1 MSAGKLSTVPTRSV
15 SRSNPVG
22 TFSALVSPPA
32 ISLLR
37 AISDLVRLALWGFI
51 FDVYA
56 KLPKLRKT
64 EYWHTCIGNPV
75 VIRVQIETEKAK
87 SLGFEKSLTDRIARK
102 PFFIM
107 VRVEMSALPEILT
120 AAVANGSLLESAKTN
135 ITALLGGTTSDIA
148 LRAIEELVHAEAWE
162 ELNDRFFKTLA
173 FGTGGLRGRTIGRVV
188 TQVEQGVGGPNGRPE
203 HPCVGTATMNF
214 YNLSRAV
221 RGLIAYSKQCAGTSR
236 KPVLVFAHDT
246 RHFSRDFAEFC
257 AKVCADLGCD
267 AYLFEG
273 ARSTPQLSFAVRELR
288 ADAGVVLTASHNP
301 AHDNGFKAYFNDG
314 AQIVDAD
321 AEGIIKEVNAINSEF
336 YEVLPEAERGKVTI
350 LGAEMDALYVTRLK
364 TLLLKPSLLEGAST
378 KIVFTNLHGTGG
390 HINVP
395 MLREFGFEVLTVP
408 EQDVQD
414 GRFPTVESPNPEN
427 APALK
432 MAIDLAEQ
440 SGAEIVIGTDPD
452 ADRMGVAVR
461 DAAGKMV
468 LLTGN
473 QIGSLMAWY
482 RLKTCFELGWLT
494 NANRNRALL
503 VKTYVTTELQHAIAD
518 GFGVGIV
525 DTLTG
530 FKYIAAKLRKYEE
543 AIPADKKGDYRSL
556 TEAQTRALR
565 LEYSRFFVFGGEESY
580 GYLGSDAVR
589 DKDANGAALMFAEV
603 AAYAKS
609 VSKTLPALMDDIY
622 TEYGYYLEIGKSL
635 VLEGADGA
643 AKIQA
648 LANSYAENPPE
659 IVDGSAVVRVR
670 DFAKQDLFDQEG
682 DLLPKEKMLFVDLA
696 DGRSFAVR
704 PSGTEPKIK
713 FYLFGKHTPG
723 GDLSADKVSVK
734 AGLDSLWSWI
744 EADAAKR

>member
-1 MSAGKLSTVPTRSV
+1 MRMIFPTIRGEM
-15 SRSNPVG
+15 NP
-22 TFSALVSPPA
+22 
-32 ISLLR
+32 
-37 AISDLVRLALWGFI
+37 
-51 FDVYA
+51 
-56 KLPKLRKT
+56 
-64 EYWHTCIGNPV
+64 
-75 VIRVQIETEKAK
+75 
-87 SLGFEKSLTDRIARK
+87 FEKSL
-102 PFFIM
+102 
-107 VRVEMSALPEILT
+107 SS
-120 AAVANGSLLESAKTN
+120 AVAKGSLLESAKSN
-135 ITALLGGTTSDIA
+135 ITTLLAGTTSAIA
-148 LRAIEELVHAEAWE
+148 AEAVGELVDAGEWE

-188 TQVEQGVGGPNGRPE
+188 TKAEQGIGGPNGRPE

-221 RGLIAYSKQCAGTSR
+221 RGLIAYAKQFAGPGR
-236 KPVLVFAHDT
+236 KAVLVFAHDT

-257 AKVCADLGCD
+257 AKTCADLGCD
-267 AYLFEG
+267 AYLFDG
-273 ARSTPQLSFAVRELR
+273 PRATPELSFAVRELR

-301 AHDNGFKAYFNDG
+301 SHDNGFKAYFNDG
-314 AQIVDAD
+314 AQIVDPHAT
-321 AEGIIKEVNAINSEF
+321 AIVNEVNAITSERF
-336 YEVLPEAERGKVTI
+336 DPVPDSERGSVTL
-350 LGAEMDALYVTRLK
+350 LGAEMDERYITRLK
-364 TLLLKPSLLEGAST
+364 TLLLQPSLLEGMAT

-395 MLREFGFEVLTVP
+395 MLRGLGFEVLTVP

-427 APALK
+427 GPALK
-432 MAIDLAEQ
+432 MGMDLADK

-461 DAAGKMV
+461 DSAGKMV

-494 NANRNRALL
+494 NANRSRAVL
-503 VKTYVTTELQHAIAD
+503 VKTFVTTELQHAIAD

-525 DTLTG
+525 ETLTG
-530 FKYIAAKLRKYEE
+530 FKYIAGKLRKYEE

-580 GYLGSDAVR
+580 GYLGSDAIR
-589 DKDANGAALMFAEV
+589 DKDANGATLMFAEV
-603 AAYAKS
+603 AAYSKS
-609 VSKTLPALMDDIY
+609 LGKTLTELMDDIY
-622 TEYGYYLEIGKSL
+622 TEYGYYLEVGKSL

-648 LANSYAENPPE
+648 LAGSYAENPPSE
-659 IVDGSAVVRVR
+659 VDGSAVVRVR

-682 DLLPKEKMLFVDLA
+682 DLLPKERMLFVDLE

-723 GDLSADKVSVK
+723 GDLSATKQSVK
-734 AGLDSLWSWI
+734 SGLGDLWSWI
-744 EADAAKR
+744 EADAAKRS

>member
-1 MSAGKLSTVPTRSV
+1 MDGIAMNRISLTLRPEMSSITESLST
-15 SRSNPVG
+15 
-22 TFSALVSPPA
+22 
-32 ISLLR
+32 
-37 AISDLVRLALWGFI
+37 
-51 FDVYA
+51 
-56 KLPKLRKT
+56 
-64 EYWHTCIGNPV
+64 
-75 VIRVQIETEKAK
+75 
-87 SLGFEKSLTDRIARK
+87 
-102 PFFIM
+102 
-107 VRVEMSALPEILT
+107 
-120 AAVANGSLLESAKTN
+120 AVANGSLLESAQTN
-135 ITALLGGTTSDIA
+135 ITALLAGTTSSIA
-148 LRAIEELVHAEAWE
+148 PLAVQELVDSAEWE

-188 TQVEQGVGGPNGRPE
+188 TEAEQGAGGPNGRPE
-203 HPCVGTATMNF
+203 HPCTGTATMNY

-221 RGLIAYSKQCAGTSR
+221 RGLIAYAKQFAGPDR

-257 AKVCADLGCD
+257 AKVTADLGGD

-314 AQIVDAD
+314 AQIVDAHAD
-321 AEGIIKEVNAINSEF
+321 GIVKEVNAITSEC
-336 YEVLPEAERGKVTI
+336 YDIVPDRGTITI
-350 LGAEMDALYVTRLK
+350 LGAEMDALYVSRLK
-364 TLLLKPSLLEGAST
+364 TLLLKPLLLEGAST

-395 MLREFGFEVLTVP
+395 MLRDFGFEVLTVP
-408 EQDVQD
+408 EQDIQD
-414 GRFPTVESPNPEN
+414 GRFPTVDSPNPEN
-427 APALK
+427 GPALQ

-440 SGAEIVIGTDPD
+440 SAAEIVIGTDPD

-461 DAAGKMV
+461 DAAGRMI

-494 NANRNRALL
+494 NANRNRAVL
-503 VKTYVTTELQHAIAD
+503 VKTFVTTELQHAIAD
-518 GFGVGIV
+518 GFGVGII

-609 VSKTLPALMDDIY
+609 VGKTLPELMDDIY
-622 TEYGYYLEIGKSL
+622 SEFGYYLEIGKSL
-635 VLEGADGA
+635 VMEGADGA
-643 AKIQA
+643 AKIAA
-648 LANSYAENPPE
+648 LANSYAENPPSE
-659 IVDGSAVVRVR
+659 VDGSAVLRVR

-682 DLLPKEKMLFVDLA
+682 DLLPKEKMLFVDLE

-713 FYLFGKHTPG
+713 FYLFGKHAPG
-723 GDLSADKVSVK
+723 GDLSAAKDHVK
-734 AGLDSLWSWI
+734 SGLAGLWSWI
-744 EADAAKR
+744 ATDAAKR

>member
-1 MSAGKLSTVPTRSV
+1 MSAMT
-15 SRSNPVG
+15 
-22 TFSALVSPPA
+22 
-32 ISLLR
+32 
-37 AISDLVRLALWGFI
+37 DL
-51 FDVYA
+51 
-56 KLPKLRKT
+56 
-64 EYWHTCIGNPV
+64 
-75 VIRVQIETEKAK
+75 
-87 SLGFEKSLTDRIARK
+87 
-102 PFFIM
+102 
-107 VRVEMSALPEILT
+107 LT
-120 AAVANGSLLESAKTN
+120 AAVANGSLLESAKNN
-135 ITALLGGTTSDIA
+135 ILALLGGTTSEVA
-148 LRAIEELVHAEAWE
+148 PKAIEELVNAGAWE

-173 FGTGGLRGRTIGRVV
+173 FGTGGLRGRTIGKVV
-188 TQVEQGVGGPNGRPE
+188 TTAEQGVGGPNDRPE

-214 YNLSRAV
+214 YNVSRAV
-221 RGLIAYSKQCAGTSR
+221 RGLITYAKQFAGPDR
-236 KPVLVFAHDT
+236 KAVLVFAHDT

-257 AKVCADLGCD
+257 AKTCADLGCD
-267 AYLFEG
+267 AYLFDG
-273 ARSTPQLSFAVRELR
+273 PRATPQLSFAVRELR

-301 AHDNGFKAYFNDG
+301 SHDNGFKAYFNDG
-314 AQIVDAD
+314 AQIVDPHAT
-321 AEGIIKEVNAINSEF
+321 AIINEVNAITSER
-336 YEVLPEAERGKVTI
+336 YESVPESERGTVTI
-350 LGAEMDALYVTRLK
+350 LGAEMDELYISRLK
-364 TLLLKPSLLEGAST
+364 TLLLKPSLLEGAAT

-395 MLREFGFEVLTVP
+395 MLRGLGFEVLTVP
-408 EQDVQD
+408 EQDIQD

-427 APALK
+427 GPALQ
-432 MAIDLAEQ
+432 MGIDLAEK

-461 DAAGKMV
+461 DTAGKMV

-494 NANRNRALL
+494 NANRSRAVL
-503 VKTYVTTELQHAIAD
+503 VKTFVTTELQHAIAD

-530 FKYIAAKLRKYEE
+530 FKYIAGKLRKYEE

-580 GYLGSDAVR
+580 GYLGSDAIR
-589 DKDANGAALMFAEV
+589 DKDANGATLMFAEV

-609 VSKTLPALMDDIY
+609 VGKTLTELMDDVY

-635 VLEGADGA
+635 VMEGADGA
-643 AKIQA
+643 AKIQS
-648 LANSYAENPPE
+648 LANSYAENPPTE
-659 IVDGSAVVRVR
+659 VDGSAVLRVR

-682 DLLPKEKMLFVDLA
+682 DLLPKEKMLFVDLE

-713 FYLFGKHTPG
+713 FYLFGKHAPG
-723 GDLSADKVSVK
+723 GDLAANKTTVK
-734 AGLDSLWSWI
+734 DGLANLWSWI
-744 EADAAKR
+744 EADAARR

>member
-1 MSAGKLSTVPTRSV
+1 M
-15 SRSNPVG
+15 
-22 TFSALVSPPA
+22 
-32 ISLLR
+32 
-37 AISDLVRLALWGFI
+37 
-51 FDVYA
+51 
-56 KLPKLRKT
+56 
-64 EYWHTCIGNPV
+64 
-75 VIRVQIETEKAK
+75 RVD
-87 SLGFEKSLTDRIARK
+87 FPMIA
-102 PFFIM
+102 P
-107 VRVEMSALPEILT
+107 EMSALESSLSS
-120 AAVANGSLLESAKTN
+120 AVASGSLLESAKSN
-135 ITALLGGTTSDIA
+135 ILALLAGTSSGIA
-148 LRAIEELVHAEAWE
+148 RQAIDELAAAGAWE

-188 TQVEQGVGGPNGRPE
+188 TRAEQGAGGPNGRPE

-221 RGLIAYSKQCAGTSR
+221 RGMVAYAKRFAGPDR
-236 KPVLVFAHDT
+236 KAVLVFAHDT

-257 AKVCADLGCD
+257 AKVSSDLGCD

-273 ARSTPQLSFAVRELR
+273 PRSTPQLSFAIRELR
-288 ADAGVVLTASHNP
+288 ADAGAVLTASHNP
-301 AHDNGFKAYFNDG
+301 PHDNGFKAYFNDG
-314 AQIVDAD
+314 AQIVDPHAT
-321 AEGIIKEVNAINSEF
+321 AIVNEVNAIASEH
-336 YEVLPEAERGKVTI
+336 YDPLPEEQRGTITI
-350 LGAEMDALYVTRLK
+350 LGEEMDASYVERLK
-364 TLLLKPSLLEGAST
+364 TLLLRPSLLEGAST
-378 KIVFTNLHGTGG
+378 KVVFTNLHGTGG

-395 MLREFGFEVLTVP
+395 MLRGFGFEVLTVP

-414 GRFPTVESPNPEN
+414 GSFPTVESPNPEN

-461 DAAGKMV
+461 DDSGKMQ

-482 RLKTCFELGWLT
+482 RLKTCFDLGWLT
-494 NANRNRALL
+494 HANRSRAVV
-503 VKTYVTTELQHAIAD
+503 VKTYVTTELQRSIAD
-518 GFGVGIV
+518 GFGVEIV

-530 FKYIAAKLRKYEE
+530 FKYIAGKLRKYEE
-543 AIPADKKGDYRSL
+543 AIPAEKKGDYRSL
-556 TEAQTRALR
+556 SEEQTRLLR

-589 DKDANGAALMFAEV
+589 DKDANGATLMFAEV

-609 VSKTLPALMDDIY
+609 EGKTVTALLDGIY
-622 TEYGYYLEIGKSL
+622 NEFGYYLEIGKSL
-635 VLEGADGA
+635 VMEGADGA

-648 LANSYAENPPE
+648 LAASYAENPPAE
-659 IVDGSAVVRVR
+659 VDGSAVVRVR
-670 DFAKQDLFDQEG
+670 DFAKQDLYDQEG
-682 DLLPKEKMLFVDLA
+682 DLLPKEKMLFVDLE

-713 FYLFGKHTPG
+713 FYLFGRAG
-723 GDLSADKVSVK
+723 AGADLADTKVKVRE
-734 AGLDSLWSWI
+734 GLARLWAWI

>member
-1 MSAGKLSTVPTRSV
+1 MNPLEST
-15 SRSNPVG
+15 
-22 TFSALVSPPA
+22 
-32 ISLLR
+32 
-37 AISDLVRLALWGFI
+37 
-51 FDVYA
+51 
-56 KLPKLRKT
+56 
-64 EYWHTCIGNPV
+64 
-75 VIRVQIETEKAK
+75 
-87 SLGFEKSLTDRIARK
+87 
-102 PFFIM
+102 
-107 VRVEMSALPEILT
+107 LT
-120 AAVANGSLLESAKTN
+120 AAAAEGKLLESSKSN
-135 ITALLGGTTSDIA
+135 ILALLAGTTSPVA
-148 LRAIEELVHAEAWE
+148 AQAVGELAENGAWD

-188 TQVEQGVGGPNGRPE
+188 TKAEQGKGGPNGRPE

-214 YNLSRAV
+214 YNVSRAV
-221 RGLIAYSKQCAGTSR
+221 RGMITYAKRFVGDGR
-236 KPVLVFAHDT
+236 RPKLVFAHDT

-257 AKVCADLGCD
+257 ATVCADLGCD
-267 AYLFEG
+267 AFLFDG
-273 ARSTPQLSFAVRELR
+273 PRSTPELSFAIRELR

-301 AHDNGFKAYFNDG
+301 PHDNGFKAYFNDG
-314 AQIVDAD
+314 AQIVEPNASS
-321 AEGIIKEVNAINSEF
+321 IIKEVNAIASEH
-336 YEVLPEAERGKVTI
+336 YEQVPADQRGTVTV
-350 LGAEMDALYVTRLK
+350 LGADMDARYVARLK
-364 TLLLKPSLLEGAST
+364 TLLLRPSLLDGAST
-378 KIVFTNLHGTGG
+378 RVVFTNLHGTGG

-395 MLREFGFEVLTVP
+395 MLRSFGFDVLTVP

-461 DAAGKMV
+461 DSGGKMV

-482 RLKTCFELGWLT
+482 RLKTCFDLGWLT
-494 NANRNRALL
+494 HANRSRAVL
-503 VKTYVTTELQHAIAD
+503 VKTFVTTELQKSIAD

-530 FKYIAAKLRKYEE
+530 FKYIAGKLRKYED

-556 TEAQTRALR
+556 SEEQTRLLR

-589 DKDANGAALMFAEV
+589 DKDANGATLMFAEV

-609 VSKTLPALMDDIY
+609 LGKTIPALLDEVY
-622 TEYGYYLEIGKSL
+622 AEFGYYLEIGKSL
-635 VLEGADGA
+635 VMEGADGA
-643 AKIQA
+643 ANIQA
-648 LANSYAENPPE
+648 LANSYAENPPAE
-659 IVDGSAVVRVR
+659 VDGSAVMRIR
-670 DFAKQDLFDQEG
+670 DFAKQELYDQEG
-682 DLLPKEKMLFVDLA
+682 DLLPKEKMLFVDME

-713 FYLFGKHTPG
+713 FYLFGKAAPG
-723 GDLSADKVSVK
+723 GDLTADKAAVR
-734 AGLDSLWSWI
+734 AGLDNLWKWI

>member
-1 MSAGKLSTVPTRSV
+1 
-15 SRSNPVG
+15 
-22 TFSALVSPPA
+22 
-32 ISLLR
+32 
-37 AISDLVRLALWGFI
+37 
-51 FDVYA
+51 
-56 KLPKLRKT
+56 
-64 EYWHTCIGNPV
+64 
-75 VIRVQIETEKAK
+75 
-87 SLGFEKSLTDRIARK
+87 
-102 PFFIM
+102 
-107 VRVEMSALPEILT
+107 MSALPEILT

-135 ITALLGGTTSDIA
+135 ITALLGGTTSDVA
-148 LRAIEELVHAEAWE
+148 LRAVEELVHAEAWE

-221 RGLIAYSKQCAGTSR
+221 RGLIAYSKQCAGPSR

-321 AEGIIKEVNAINSEF
+321 AEGIVREVNAISSEF
-336 YEVLPEAERGKVTI
+336 YEVLPETARGKVTI

-364 TLLLKPSLLEGAST
+364 TLLLKPSLLDGAST

-427 APALK
+427 GPALK
-432 MAIDLAEQ
+432 MAIDLAEE

-609 VSKTLPALMDDIY
+609 VGKTLPELMDDIY

-713 FYLFGKHTPG
+713 FYLFGKQTPG
-723 GDLSADKVSVK
+723 GDLSADKASVK
-734 AGLDSLWSWI
+734 VGLDSLWSWI

>member
-1 MSAGKLSTVPTRSV
+1 M
-15 SRSNPVG
+15 
-22 TFSALVSPPA
+22 
-32 ISLLR
+32 
-37 AISDLVRLALWGFI
+37 SDLSSSLA
-51 FDVYA
+51 
-56 KLPKLRKT
+56 
-64 EYWHTCIGNPV
+64 
-75 VIRVQIETEKAK
+75 
-87 SLGFEKSLTDRIARK
+87 
-102 PFFIM
+102 
-107 VRVEMSALPEILT
+107 
-120 AAVANGSLLESAKTN
+120 AAVASGSLLASAKTN
-135 ITALLGGTTSDIA
+135 IEALLAGTTSEIA
-148 LRAIEELVHAEAWE
+148 AKAIDELVAAGAWE

-188 TQVEQGVGGPNGRPE
+188 TTAEQGNGGPNGRPE

-214 YNLSRAV
+214 YNVSRAV
-221 RGLIAYSKQCAGTSR
+221 RGMIAYAKQFVGDSR

-273 ARSTPQLSFAVRELR
+273 PRSTPQLSFAIRELR

-301 AHDNGFKAYFNDG
+301 PHDNGFKAYFNDG
-314 AQIVDAD
+314 AQIVEPHAS
-321 AEGIIKEVNAINSEF
+321 GIIGEVNAINSEK
-336 YEVLPEAERGKVTI
+336 YEPVPADQRGTVTI
-350 LGAEMDALYVTRLK
+350 LGAEMDARYVERLK
-364 TLLLKPSLLEGAST
+364 TLLLQPKLLEGAST
-378 KIVFTNLHGTGG
+378 KVVFTNLHGTGG

-395 MLREFGFEVLTVP
+395 MLRGFGFEVLTVP

-461 DAAGKMV
+461 DSAGKMQ

-482 RLKTCFELGWLT
+482 RLKTCFDLGWLT
-494 NANRNRALL
+494 HANRSRALL
-503 VKTYVTTELQHAIAD
+503 VKTFVTTELQRSIAD

-530 FKYIAAKLRKYEE
+530 FKYIAGKLRKYEE

-556 TEAQTRALR
+556 TEEQTRLLR

-589 DKDANGAALMFAEV
+589 DKDANGATLMFAEV

-609 VSKTLPALMDDIY
+609 VGKTIPALLDDVY
-622 TEYGYYLEIGKSL
+622 TEFGYYLEMGKSL
-635 VLEGADGA
+635 VMEGADGA

-648 LANSYAENPPE
+648 LATSYAENPPAE
-659 IVDGSAVVRVR
+659 VDGSAVVRVR
-670 DFAKQDLFDQEG
+670 DFAKQDLYDQEG
-682 DLLPKEKMLFVDLA
+682 DLLPKEKMLFVDLE

-713 FYLFGKHTPG
+713 FYLFGKAAPG
-723 GDLSADKVSVK
+723 GDLTSAKQQVRD
-734 AGLDSLWSWI
+734 GLAALWSWI
-744 EADAAKR
+744 EADAKRR

>member
-1 MSAGKLSTVPTRSV
+1 MHS
-15 SRSNPVG
+15 
-22 TFSALVSPPA
+22 
-32 ISLLR
+32 I
-37 AISDLVRLALWGFI
+37 
-51 FDVYA
+51 
-56 KLPKLRKT
+56 
-64 EYWHTCIGNPV
+64 H
-75 VIRVQIETEKAK
+75 ET
-87 SLGFEKSLTDRIARK
+87 LN
-102 PFFIM
+102 
-107 VRVEMSALPEILT
+107 V
-120 AAVANGSLLESAKTN
+120 AVANGQLLDSAKSN
-135 ITALLGGTTSDIA
+135 IISLLGGTTSA
-148 LRAIEELVHAEAWE
+148 LAPLVIDELIQAGAWD

-173 FGTGGLRGRTIGRVV
+173 FGTGGLRGRTIGRVI
-188 TQVEQGVGGPNGRPE
+188 TTVEQGGGGPNGRPE
-203 HPCVGTATMNF
+203 HPCVGTATMNY

-221 RGLIAYSKQCAGTSR
+221 RGLIAYAKNFAGPDR

-246 RHFSRDFAEFC
+246 RHFSRDFAECC
-257 AKVCADLGCD
+257 AKIAADLGCD

-273 ARSTPQLSFAVRELR
+273 PRSTPELSFAVRELR

-301 AHDNGFKAYFNDG
+301 PHDNGFKAYFNDG
-314 AQIVDAD
+314 AQIVEPHAS
-321 AEGIIKEVNAINSEF
+321 AIIAEVNAIASER
-336 YEVLPEAERGKVTI
+336 YDVLPESERGSITH
-350 LGAEMDALYVTRLK
+350 LGAEMDARYVSLLK

-395 MLREFGFEVLTVP
+395 MLRDFGFDVLTVP

-432 MAIDLAEQ
+432 MAIDLAEA

-461 DAAGKMV
+461 DAAGKMI

-494 NANRNRALL
+494 PANRNRAVL
-503 VKTYVTTELQHAIAD
+503 VKTFVTTELQHAIAD

-530 FKYIAAKLRKYEE
+530 FKYIASKLRKYED
-543 AIPADKKGDYRSL
+543 AIPADKKGDYRALSQ
-556 TEAQTRALR
+556 EQTRALR

-589 DKDANGAALMFAEV
+589 DKDANGATLMFAEV

-609 VSKTLPALMDDIY
+609 VGKTLPELMDDVY
-622 TEYGYYLEIGKSL
+622 SEFGYHLEIGKSL
-635 VLEGADGA
+635 VMEGADGA

-648 LANSYAENPPE
+648 LANSYAENPPQT
-659 IVDGSAVVRVR
+659 VDGAAVVRVR
-670 DFAKQDLFDQEG
+670 DFAKHELFDQEG
-682 DLLPKEKMLFVDLA
+682 DLLPKEKMLFVDLE

-713 FYLFGKHTPG
+713 FYLFGKHAANA
-723 GDLSADKVSVK
+723 DLAVAKTAVQT
-734 AGLDSLWSWI
+734 GLSTLWAWI
-744 EADAAKR
+744 EKDAAAR